1 VNLGGKAMLGTIINA
16 IAIIV
21 GSLIGIFMRKG
32 ISNRYKKI
40 IMQGIPLCI
49 IIIGISNALKSND
62 LMVMILSVVIG
73 SIIGETLNIELR
85 LEHLGEY
92 LKSKFKNSNGN
103 FTEGF
108 ITSSLIYCVGAMA
121 IMGAIE
127 SGLTGRYDTLMAK
140 SILDGISSVIFASTF
155 GIGVMFSAG
164 SVLVYQGAIT
174 LFASSLS
181 KLISEVMVTE
191 LSAVGGVLIIGL
203 AFNVLGVTEE
213 KIKVGNMLPAIF
225 LPVIYY
231 AIIG

>member
-1 VNLGGKAMLGTIINA
+1 MFGTIINA
-16 IAIIV
+16 LAIIV
-21 GSLIGIFMRKG
+21 GSLLGVFMRKG
-32 ISNRYKKI
+32 ISERYKLI

-62 LMVMILSVVIG
+62 LMVLILSVVIG

-85 LEHLGEY
+85 LERLGEF
-92 LKSKFKNSNGN
+92 LRSKFKNSNGN

-108 ITSSLIYCVGAMA
+108 ITASLIFCVGAMA
-121 IMGAIE
+121 IMGSIE
-127 SGLTGRYDTLMAK
+127 SGLTGKHDTLMAK
-140 SILDGISSVIFASTF
+140 SILDGISAIIFASTF

-164 SVLVYQGAIT
+164 AVLIYQGAIT

-181 KLISEVMVTE
+181 KVISDVMVTE
-191 LSAVGGVLIIGL
+191 LSAVGGILIIGL
-203 AFNVLGVTEE
+203 AFNVLGVTRE

-231 AIIG
+231 AFIG